1 MSTLFFAF
9 VIAPMIA
16 GSFAGIEYNEYGLL
30 KRKSTGKLK
39 RGKVYT
45 AGDCGVGMDMTFK
58 IFPSDV
64 QFEYLDELSLFS
76 GDKLETIVNFGVEY
90 HIVQENVQA
99 LHDRYELAYASVVRS
114 KVIDSIKNSAVGFET
129 PMYFQ
134 NRTYL
139 EEKFK
144 ENVQARIA
152 NEDTGFGGQFVIDDL
167 HMLDVRIPPAVANKQ
182 LATAVQ
188 LLNNMKAQHLTV
200 SQVYRKKTEKE
211 VMLIDNAIAVAES
224 QARADAFVITQAA
237 EADAAYLI
245 EKGRFDGLKYL
256 YQDLGLTGVD
266 AQTQEYKASLDYL
279 RTLLKHDDVNLHV
292 NYNTKIATFD
302 D

>member
-1 MSTLFFAF
+1 MLFFAF

-16 GSFAGIEYNEYGLL
+16 GSFAGIEYNEFGLL

-39 RGKVYT
+39 RDKVYT
-45 AGDCGVGMDMTFK
+45 AGNYGVGMDMTFK

-64 QFEYLDELSLFS
+64 QFEYLPELSLFS

-90 HIVQENVQA
+90 HLVQDHVQD
-99 LHDRYELAYASVVRS
+99 LHDRYELAYANVVRS

-152 NEDTGFGGQFVIDDL
+152 NEDAAAGLWQCPVCTFGG
-167 HMLDVRIPPAVANKQ
+167 
-182 LATAVQ
+182 
-188 LLNNMKAQHLTV
+188 
-200 SQVYRKKTEKE
+200 
-211 VMLIDNAIAVAES
+211 NAS
-224 QARADAFVITQAA
+224 QASCCEVCTSSRQ
-237 EADAAYLI
+237 
-245 EKGRFDGLKYL
+245 
-256 YQDLGLTGVD
+256 
-266 AQTQEYKASLDYL
+266 
-279 RTLLKHDDVNLHV
+279 
-292 NYNTKIATFD
+292 
-302 D
+302 